1 MLPRRAEA
9 EFFILDTYDQLE
21 TVYHGLLEPKPSET
35 VRVNKQ
41 DIDLLIVPGL
51 LFDKGGFRIG
61 FGGGY
66 YDRFLTD
73 FPNQKLSL
81 AGSFQVVENLPS
93 ESYDIPVDS
102 IITEQGMLHQGG
114 M

>member
-51 LFDKGGFRIG
+51 LFDKGGFG
-61 FGGGY
+61 
-66 YDRFLTD
+66 
-73 FPNQKLSL
+73 L
-81 AGSFQVVENLPS
+81 ALAVGTTTVS
-93 ESYDIPVDS
+93 
-102 IITEQGMLHQGG
+102 
-114 M
+114 